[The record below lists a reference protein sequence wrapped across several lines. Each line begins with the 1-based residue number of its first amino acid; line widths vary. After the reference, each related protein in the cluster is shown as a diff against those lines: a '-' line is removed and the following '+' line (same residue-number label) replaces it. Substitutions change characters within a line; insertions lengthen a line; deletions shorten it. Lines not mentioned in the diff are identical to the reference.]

1 MTSARSSRFQELLAE
16 LKGASPEF
24 AAMWAQRD
32 IEDAGQIRRELDHP
46 VLGLLVVESTAMNV
60 AARPD
65 LTIVLHR
72 CTPWRGERGRAPY
85 ARSMTDSNALD
96 PEDRKIVTL
105 ARSARARND
114 VPEGA
119 AVRDETGRTYV
130 AGTVALDS
138 LKLSALRTAVA
149 MAVASGATS
158 LEAAAVV
165 TSADSASAED
175 LAAVRDL
182 GGAGTPVLVAAPD
195 GTVRTTVQA
204 G

>member
-1 MTSARSSRFQELLAE
+1 MTE
-16 LKGASPEF
+16 
-24 AAMWAQRD
+24 
-32 IEDAGQIRRELDHP
+32 
-46 VLGLLVVESTAMNV
+46 
-60 AARPD
+60 
-65 LTIVLHR
+65 
-72 CTPWRGERGRAPY
+72 TP
-85 ARSMTDSNALD
+85 ALD

-105 ARSARARND
+105 ARSARARNG

-138 LKLSALRTAVA
+138 LQLSALRTAVA

-165 TSADSASAED
+165 TEAPSASDED
-175 LAAVRDL
+175 RAAVRDL
-182 GGAGTPVLVAAPD
+182 GGPGTPVLVAAPD
-195 GTVRTTVQA
+195 GTVRDTVSA

>member
-1 MTSARSSRFQELLAE
+1 
-16 LKGASPEF
+16 
-24 AAMWAQRD
+24 
-32 IEDAGQIRRELDHP
+32 
-46 VLGLLVVESTAMNV
+46 
-60 AARPD
+60 
-65 LTIVLHR
+65 
-72 CTPWRGERGRAPY
+72 
-85 ARSMTDSNALD
+85 MTDTTDLG

-105 ARSARARND
+105 ARSARARNG

-138 LKLSALRTAVA
+138 LQLSALRTAVA
-149 MAVASGATS
+149 MAVASGAKS

-165 TSADSASAED
+165 TDAESASAED

-182 GGAGTPVLVAAPD
+182 GGTGTPVLIAAPD
-195 GTVRTTVQA
+195 GTVRDTVSA